1 MDDYKKLILELLDL
15 VSDESVLKL
24 IYEILKRLQG

>member
-1 MDDYKKLILELLDL
+1 MEDHKRKILELLDQT
-15 VSDESVLKL
+15 SDEKTLKL